1 MNILPVG
8 GEGYETPSGIS
19 FDEDNCYL
27 VVQLEPSIY
36 GYEAR
41 EVTFNG
47 KTFNPKEELHI
58 TILSNEAA
66 EILKEHLQEKPED
79 IELVQGYVNHAGWV
93 YKKEDC
99 FYHVVQEPGVETI
112 IQMVCVQGAE
122 SFYES
127 LSGIVGHE
135 LPFPPTHVTLYMI
148 GTEKGI
154 GLPTQEVFDELV
166 REEVRAAEITAAEHK
181 DS

>member
-1 MNILPVG
+1 MDILPVG

-27 VVQLEPSIY
+27 VVQLNPAIY

-41 EVTFNG
+41 EVAYRG
-47 KTFNPKEELHI
+47 KTFKPKDELHI
-58 TILSNEAA
+58 TILSSGAA
-66 EILKEHLQEKPED
+66 ELLKEHLKKKPED
-79 IELVQGYVNHAGWV
+79 RELVLGYVNHAGWV
-93 YKKEDC
+93 YKKEDRY
-99 FYHVVQEPGVETI
+99 YHVVQEPGVETI

-122 SFYES
+122 SLYEN
-127 LSGIVGHE
+127 LSELFEEE
-135 LPFPPTHVTLYMI
+135 LPFPPTHVTLFMI
-148 GTEKGI
+148 GTEEGI

-166 REEVRAAEITAAEHK
+166 QGEVRAADIKVLEHK